1 MEMLRQTWEIGR
13 FHDLT
18 GTEQMLTTCEDA
30 VTEMPQWASRLQE
43 KVCLAPLIELLVNS
57 ENEVRKI

>member
-1 MEMLRQTWEIGR
+1 MEMLWQTWETGR

-18 GTEQMLTTCEDA
+18 GIEQMLTACGDA

-43 KVCLAPLIELLVNS
+43 KVCLAPQIEFLVNS
-57 ENEVRKI
+57 ENKVRKI